1 MKGSISSK
9 AGAKAP
15 GAKRA
20 AGAPGGR
27 KPVSVRPGHA
37 DGHAARHTNGR
48 AERAPRLAREP
59 RPVPV
64 GVRVGWREAIT
75 ATVSGLGFDLVDVER
90 AQRGLLRITIDRIP
104 GRVYSQPSEFVLVDD
119 CEQVT
124 RQLQYALEVE
134 GLEYARLEVS
144 SPGLDRPL
152 KTEADFERFAGLAVN
167 LTLKAPFQGRK
178 VWQGVLVNA
187 QTNAAN
193 AAEMASDSD
202 AAHSGWKLVFKL
214 GKTEQVLGFEFDEVR
229 EARLVPVVDFK
240 GRKSRNDSD
249 DSGTAGA
256 TPEAAAAPGT
266 DGG

>member
-1 MKGSISSK
+1 MKGLNSSK

-15 GAKRA
+15 GASGAPREKRA

-27 KPVSVRPGHA
+27 KPAPVR
-37 DGHAARHTNGR
+37 TGR
-48 AERAPRLAREP
+48 AERALRGPREP
-59 RPVPV
+59 KPVPM
-64 GVRVGWREAIT
+64 GVRVGWREAIV
-75 ATVSGLGFDLVDVER
+75 ATVGGLGFDLVDVER

-104 GRVYSQPSEFVLVDD
+104 GHVYSQPSEFVLVDD

-152 KTEADFERFAGLAVN
+152 KTEADFERFAGLAVS
-167 LTLKAPFQGRK
+167 LTLKTPFQGRK

-187 QTNAAN
+187 QANPAEAGSGLEAA
-193 AAEMASDSD
+193 AS
-202 AAHSGWKLVFKL
+202 AWNLLFKV
-214 GKTEQVLGFEFDEVR
+214 GKTEQVLGFKFEEVR
-229 EARLVPVVDFK
+229 EARLVAVVDFK
-240 GRKSRNDSD
+240 GRKQRSDSD
-249 DSGTAGA
+249 VGGAAGA
-256 TPEAAAAPGT
+256 TPEAAVAPGT